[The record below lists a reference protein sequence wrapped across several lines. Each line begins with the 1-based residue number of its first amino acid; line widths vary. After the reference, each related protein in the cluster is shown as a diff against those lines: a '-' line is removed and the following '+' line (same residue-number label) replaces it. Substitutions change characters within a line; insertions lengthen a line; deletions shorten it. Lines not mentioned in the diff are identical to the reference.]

1 MRVWRIASETAE
13 YSADDVSGSGAYRT
27 GGRWNSKNRHVL
39 YCAESASLA
48 CLETLV
54 HLGAWNLP
62 LKRFLVAVD
71 IPEALWKSR
80 KAIDAES
87 LPDAWNSFP
96 AMQASTNFG
105 DDWLKRKQSA
115 VLVVPSAIVP
125 EDAVILINPQH
136 ADSRRIKAEKVRV
149 WRYDQRLM
157 GN

>member
-1 MRVWRIASETAE
+1 M
-13 YSADDVSGSGAYRT
+13 
-27 GGRWNSKNRHVL
+27 L

-136 ADSRRIKAEKVRV
+136 ADSRRIKAVKLRV
-149 WRYDQRLM
+149 WQYDERLVV
-157 GN
+157 